1 MNLDDILKNIPVG
14 DIAEKLG
21 VDQRTAEAAIQQAVP
36 ALLGGMT
43 VNAQSSEGAQKL
55 ESALAKHQSP
65 KATVDLN
72 AIDTEDGEKIV
83 GHVFGEKK
91 GDVVAAL
98 GAQANGGGMGDL
110 IGKLLPMLAP
120 IVMGL
125 LANSM
130 SKGAG
135 NAQAESSGGG
145 IGDLLG
151 GLLGG
156 GNNNSSAGGG
166 LGDLLGGLLG
176 GGGNS
181 SSSSAGGGL
190 GDLLG
195 GLLGGGKK

>member
-1 MNLDDILKNIPVG
+1 MNLDDILKNIPVS
-14 DIAEKLG
+14 DIAQKLG
-21 VDQRTAEAAIQQAVP
+21 VDEQTAEAAVKQAVP

-43 VNAQSSEGAQKL
+43 ANAQSTEGAKKL
-55 ESALAKHQSP
+55 ESALSQHQPASP
-65 KATVDLN
+65 KIDLN
-72 AIDTEDGEKIV
+72 AVDTKDGEKIV

-91 GDVVAAL
+91 DDVVAAL
-98 GAQANGGGMGDL
+98 GAQADGNGMGDL

-125 LANSM
+125 IANGM
-130 SKGAG
+130 TKDNGTAT
-135 NAQAESSGGG
+135 AESSGGG

-156 GNNNSSAGGG
+156 GNGNSGGG

-176 GGGNS
+176 GGNSGNS
-181 SSSSAGGGL
+181 SGGGL

-195 GLLGGGKK
+195 GLLGGNKK

>member
-1 MNLDDILKNIPVG
+1 MNLDDILKNIPVS

-21 VDQRTAEAAIQQAVP
+21 VDQSTAEAAIQQAVP

-55 ESALAKHQSP
+55 ESALAKHQTP
-65 KATVDLN
+65 EAKIDLN

-98 GAQANGGGMGDL
+98 GAQADGGGMGDI

-130 SKGAG
+130 SKGNDN
-135 NAQAESSGGG
+135 NAQAESAGGG

-156 GNNNSSAGGG
+156 GDNNSSAGGG

-176 GGGNS
+176 GGNNNS
-181 SSSSAGGGL
+181 GGGL

>member
-1 MNLDDILKNIPVG
+1 MNLDDILKNIPVS

-21 VDQRTAEAAIQQAVP
+21 VDQSTAEAAIQQAVP

-55 ESALAKHQSP
+55 ESALAKHQTP
-65 KATVDLN
+65 EAKIDLN

-98 GAQANGGGMGDL
+98 GAQANGDGMGDL
-110 IGKLLPMLAP
+110 IGKLLPVLAP

-130 SKGAG
+130 SKGNDN
-135 NAQAESSGGG
+135 NAQAESAGGG

-156 GNNNSSAGGG
+156 GDNNSSAGGG

-176 GGGNS
+176 GGNNNS
-181 SSSSAGGGL
+181 GGGL

>member
-1 MNLDDILKNIPVG
+1 MNLDDILKNIPVS

-21 VDQRTAEAAIQQAVP
+21 VDQSTAEAAIQQAVP

-55 ESALAKHQSP
+55 ESALAKHQTP
-65 KATVDLN
+65 EAKIDLN

-98 GAQANGGGMGDL
+98 GAQADGGGMGDI

-130 SKGAG
+130 SKGNDN
-135 NAQAESSGGG
+135 NAQAESAGGG

-156 GNNNSSAGGG
+156 GDNNSSTGGG

-176 GGGNS
+176 GGNNNS
-181 SSSSAGGGL
+181 GGGL